1 MEAMMNEQEFSQS
14 LEKYAD
20 VVVKVGLN
28 LRRDQ
33 RLSIRATIE
42 TVDFVRKVVES
53 AYKAGARYVDVL
65 WSDEQVNKLR
75 LQFADPETLTELPE
89 WILPRLE
96 EYRKNGHAELA
107 IAAIDPDLFAGVD
120 PERLATSRKTLLQK
134 VWEPLRK
141 YENMS
146 NWCVAAAAIPAWA
159 KKVFPGLS
167 EDQAVEKL
175 WDAIFKACR
184 IDTPDPVRAWEDHI
198 QKLVKLKNYLNARR
212 YTSLHYRGPGTDLRI
227 GLPET
232 QNWSGAQESFKNGIT
247 GTVNIPTEEV
257 FAAPHKDRVDGIV
270 TASLPLNLMGI
281 AIEGIRIRFEN
292 GRAVEVSATKGEA
305 DLRKLLEMDE
315 NATRL
320 GEVALV
326 PHSSPIS
333 QSGILFYNTLFDE
346 NAACHL
352 ALGNAY
358 RISFQGGDSMTEEE
372 FAANGGNKSLIH
384 VDFMIG
390 SGELDIDG
398 LCADGSTEPV
408 MRQGE
413 WAFTV

>member
-1 MEAMMNEQEFSQS
+1 MNELEFSQS
-14 LEKYAD
+14 LQKYAD

-28 LRRDQ
+28 LRNDQ
-33 RLSIRATIE
+33 RLSIRAPIE

-65 WSDEQVNKLR
+65 WSDEQVNRLR
-75 LQFADPETLTELPE
+75 LQLADPETLTELPD

-96 EYRKNGHAELA
+96 EYKKNGQAELA
-107 IAAIDPDLFAGVD
+107 IAAIDPDLFAGID
-120 PERLATSRKTLLQK
+120 PDRLAASRTTLMQK

-146 NWCVAAAAIPAWA
+146 NWCVAAAAIPTWA

-167 EDQAVEKL
+167 GDQAVEKL
-175 WDAIFKACR
+175 WEAIFKACR
-184 IDTPDPVRAWEDHI
+184 IDTPDPVQAWEEHI
-198 QKLVKLKNYLNARR
+198 ETLVKYKDYLNTKR
-212 YTSLHYRGPGTDLRI
+212 YTGLHYRAPGTDLRI
-227 GLPET
+227 GLPEA

-281 AIEGIRIRFEN
+281 SIEGIRLRFDN
-292 GRAVEVSATKGEA
+292 GRAVEVSAKKGES
-305 DLRKLLEMDE
+305 DLRKLLETDE
-315 NATRL
+315 NASRL

-333 QSGILFYNTLFDE
+333 QSGVLFYNTLFDE

-352 ALGNAY
+352 ALGNVY
-358 RISFQGGDSMTEEE
+358 RISFQDGENMTEEE
-372 FAANGGNKSLIH
+372 FSAQGGNKSLIH

-390 SGELDIDG
+390 SDKLDIDG
-398 LCADGSTEPV
+398 ISADGSTEPV
-408 MRQGE
+408 MRSGE
-413 WAFTV
+413 WAFAD

>member
-1 MEAMMNEQEFSQS
+1 MNELEFSQS
-14 LEKYAD
+14 LQKYAD

-28 LRRDQ
+28 LRNDQ
-33 RLSIRATIE
+33 RLSIRAPIE

-65 WSDEQVNKLR
+65 WSDEQVNRLR
-75 LQFADPETLTELPE
+75 LQLADPETLTELPD

-96 EYRKNGHAELA
+96 EYKKNGQAELA
-107 IAAIDPDLFAGVD
+107 IAAIDPDLFSGID
-120 PERLATSRKTLLQK
+120 PDRLAASRTTLMQK

-146 NWCVAAAAIPAWA
+146 NWCVAAAAIPTWA
-159 KKVFPGLS
+159 KKVFPALTG
-167 EDQAVEKL
+167 DQAVEKL
-175 WDAIFKACR
+175 WEAIFKACR
-184 IDTPDPVRAWEDHI
+184 IDAPDPVRAWEEHI
-198 QKLVKLKNYLNARR
+198 EKLVKYKDYLNTKR
-212 YTSLHYRGPGTDLRI
+212 YTALHYRAPGTDLRI
-227 GLPET
+227 GLPEA

-257 FAAPHKDRVDGIV
+257 FSAPHKDRVDGIV

-281 AIEGIRIRFEN
+281 SIEGIRLRFEN
-292 GRAVEVSATKGEA
+292 GRAVEVSAKKGEA
-305 DLRKLLEMDE
+305 DLRKLLETDE
-315 NATRL
+315 NASRL

-333 QSGILFYNTLFDE
+333 QSGVLFYNTLFDE

-358 RISFQGGDSMTEEE
+358 RISFQDGENMTEEE
-372 FAANGGNKSLIH
+372 FSAQGGNKSLIH

-390 SGELDIDG
+390 SDKLDING
-398 LCADGSTEPV
+398 ISANGSIEPV
-408 MRQGE
+408 MRSGE
-413 WAFTV
+413 WAFAV

>member
-1 MEAMMNEQEFSQS
+1 MNELEFSKS
-14 LEKYAD
+14 LQKYAD

-28 LRRDQ
+28 LRNDQ
-33 RLSIRATIE
+33 RLSIRAPIE

-65 WSDEQVNKLR
+65 WSDEQVNRLR
-75 LQFADPETLTELPE
+75 LQLADPETLTELPD

-96 EYRKNGHAELA
+96 EYKKNGQAELA
-107 IAAIDPDLFAGVD
+107 IAAIDPDLFSGID
-120 PERLATSRKTLLQK
+120 PDRLAASRTTLMQK

-146 NWCVAAAAIPAWA
+146 NWCVAAAAIPTWA
-159 KKVFPGLS
+159 KKVFPALTG
-167 EDQAVEKL
+167 DQAVEKL
-175 WDAIFKACR
+175 WEAIFKACR
-184 IDTPDPVRAWEDHI
+184 IDAPDPVRAWEEHI
-198 QKLVKLKNYLNARR
+198 EKLVKYKDYLNTKR
-212 YTSLHYRGPGTDLRI
+212 YTGLHYRAPGTDLRI
-227 GLPET
+227 GLPEA

-257 FAAPHKDRVDGIV
+257 FVAPHKDRVDGIV

-281 AIEGIRIRFEN
+281 SIEGIRLRFEN
-292 GRAVEVSATKGEA
+292 GRAVEVSAKNGEA
-305 DLRKLLEMDE
+305 DLRKLLETDE
-315 NATRL
+315 NASRL

-333 QSGILFYNTLFDE
+333 QSGVLFYNTLFDE

-358 RISFQGGDSMTEEE
+358 RISFQNGENMTEEE
-372 FAANGGNKSLIH
+372 FAAQGGNKSLIH

-390 SGELDIDG
+390 SAELNIDG
-398 LCADGSTEPV
+398 ICVDGSTEPV
-408 MRQGE
+408 MRSGE
-413 WAFTV
+413 WAFSV

>member
-1 MEAMMNEQEFSQS
+1 MNELEFSQS
-14 LEKYAD
+14 LQKYAD

-28 LRRDQ
+28 LRNDQ
-33 RLSIRATIE
+33 RLSIRAPIE

-65 WSDEQVNKLR
+65 WSDEQVNRLR
-75 LQFADPETLTELPE
+75 LQLADPETLTELPD

-96 EYRKNGHAELA
+96 EYKKNGQAELA
-107 IAAIDPDLFAGVD
+107 IAAIDPDLFSGID
-120 PERLATSRKTLLQK
+120 PDRLAASRTTLMQK

-146 NWCVAAAAIPAWA
+146 NWCVAAAAIPTWA
-159 KKVFPGLS
+159 KKVFPALTG
-167 EDQAVEKL
+167 DQAVEKL
-175 WDAIFKACR
+175 WEAIFKACR
-184 IDTPDPVRAWEDHI
+184 IDAPDPVRAWEEHI
-198 QKLVKLKNYLNARR
+198 EKLVKYKDYLNTKR
-212 YTSLHYRGPGTDLRI
+212 YTGLHYRAPGTDLRI
-227 GLPET
+227 GLPEA

-257 FAAPHKDRVDGIV
+257 FVAPHKDRVDGIV

-281 AIEGIRIRFEN
+281 SIEGIRLRFEN
-292 GRAVEVSATKGEA
+292 GRAVEVSAKNGEA
-305 DLRKLLEMDE
+305 DLRKLLETDE
-315 NATRL
+315 NASRL

-333 QSGILFYNTLFDE
+333 QSGVLFYNTLFDE

-358 RISFQGGDSMTEEE
+358 RISFQNGENMTEEE
-372 FAANGGNKSLIH
+372 FAAQGGNKSLIH

-390 SGELDIDG
+390 SAELNIDG
-398 LCADGSTEPV
+398 ICVDGSTEPV
-408 MRQGE
+408 MRSGE
-413 WAFTV
+413 WAFSV

>member
-1 MEAMMNEQEFSQS
+1 MNELEFSQS
-14 LEKYAD
+14 LQKYAD

-28 LRRDQ
+28 LRNDQ
-33 RLSIRATIE
+33 RLSIRAPIE

-65 WSDEQVNKLR
+65 WSDEQVNRLR
-75 LQFADPETLTELPE
+75 LQLADPETLTELPD

-96 EYRKNGHAELA
+96 EYKKNGQAELA
-107 IAAIDPDLFAGVD
+107 IAAIDPDLFAGID
-120 PERLATSRKTLLQK
+120 PDRLAASRTTLMQK

-146 NWCVAAAAIPAWA
+146 NWCVAAAAIPTWA

-167 EDQAVEKL
+167 GDQAVEKL
-175 WDAIFKACR
+175 WEAIFKACR
-184 IDTPDPVRAWEDHI
+184 IDTPDPVRAWEEHI
-198 QKLVKLKNYLNARR
+198 ETLVKYKDYLNTKR
-212 YTSLHYRGPGTDLRI
+212 YTGLHYRAPGTDLRI
-227 GLPET
+227 GLPEA

-281 AIEGIRIRFEN
+281 SIEGIRLRFEN
-292 GRAVEVSATKGEA
+292 GRAVEVSAKKGEA
-305 DLRKLLEMDE
+305 DLRKLLETDE
-315 NATRL
+315 NASSL

-333 QSGILFYNTLFDE
+333 QSGVLFYNTLFDE

-358 RISFQGGDSMTEEE
+358 RISFQDGENMTEEE
-372 FAANGGNKSLIH
+372 FSAQGGNKSLIH

-390 SGELDIDG
+390 SDKLDIDG
-398 LCADGSTEPV
+398 ISADGSTEPV
-408 MRQGE
+408 MRSGE
-413 WAFTV
+413 WAFAV

>member
-1 MEAMMNEQEFSQS
+1 MNELEFSQS
-14 LEKYAD
+14 LQKYAD

-28 LRRDQ
+28 LRNDQ
-33 RLSIRATIE
+33 RLSIRAPIE

-65 WSDEQVNKLR
+65 WADEQINRLR
-75 LQFADPETLTELPE
+75 LQLADPETLTELPD

-96 EYRKNGHAELA
+96 EYRKNGQAELA
-107 IAAIDPDLFAGVD
+107 IAAIDPDLFAGID
-120 PERLATSRKTLLQK
+120 PDRLAASRTTLMQK

-146 NWCVAAAAIPAWA
+146 NWCVAAAAIPTWS

-167 EDQAVEKL
+167 GDQAVEKL
-175 WDAIFKACR
+175 WEAIFKACR
-184 IDTPDPVRAWEDHI
+184 IDAPDPVQAWEEHI
-198 QKLVKLKNYLNARR
+198 ETLVKYKDYLNTKR
-212 YTSLHYRGPGTDLRI
+212 YTGLHYRGPGTDLRI
-227 GLPET
+227 GLPEA

-257 FAAPHKDRVDGIV
+257 FAAPHKDRVDGTV

-281 AIEGIRIRFEN
+281 SIEGIRLRFEN

-333 QSGILFYNTLFDE
+333 QSGVLFYNTLFDE

-358 RISFQGGDSMTEEE
+358 RISFQGGDTMTEEE

-398 LCADGSTEPV
+398 IRSDGNSEPV
-408 MRQGE
+408 MRSGE

>member
-1 MEAMMNEQEFSQS
+1 MEAIMTEQEFAQS

-28 LRRDQ
+28 LRRGQ

-65 WSDEQVNKLR
+65 WTDEQVNRLR
-75 LQFADPETLTELPE
+75 LQHADPETLTDLPG
-89 WILPRLE
+89 WIYPRME
-96 EYRKNGHAELA
+96 EYRKNGEAELA
-107 IAAIDPDLFAGVD
+107 IAAIDPDLFAGID
-120 PERLATSRKTLLQK
+120 PDRMATSRKTLLQK

-159 KKVFPGLS
+159 IKVFPGLA

-175 WDAIFKACR
+175 WEAIFTACR
-184 IDTPDPVRAWEDHI
+184 IYTPDPVQAWEEHI
-198 QKLVKLKNYLNARR
+198 QRLVKLKDYLNGRR
-212 YTSLHYRGPGTDLRI
+212 YTGLHYRGPGTDLTI
-227 GLPET
+227 GLPEA
-232 QNWSGAQESFKNGIT
+232 QNWSGAQETFKNGIT

-257 FAAPHKDRVDGIV
+257 FAAPHKDRVNGIV
-270 TASLPLNLMGI
+270 TASLPLNLMGVS
-281 AIEGIRIRFEN
+281 IEGIRIRFEN
-292 GRAVEVSATKGEA
+292 GRAVEVSAQKGEA
-305 DLRKLLEMDE
+305 DLRKLIEMDE
-315 NATRL
+315 NASRL
-320 GEVALV
+320 GEAALV

-358 RISFQGGDSMTEEE
+358 RISFQGGEDMTGEE
-372 FAANGGNKSLIH
+372 FEANGGNKSLIH

-398 LCADGSTEPV
+398 IRGDGTPEPV
-408 MRQGE
+408 MRSGE
-413 WAFTV
+413 WAFEV

>member
-1 MEAMMNEQEFSQS
+1 MEAIMTEQEFAQS

-28 LRRDQ
+28 LRRGQ

-65 WSDEQVNKLR
+65 WTDEQVNRLR
-75 LQFADPETLTELPE
+75 LQHADPETLTDLPG
-89 WILPRLE
+89 WIYPRME
-96 EYRKNGHAELA
+96 EYRKNGEAELA
-107 IAAIDPDLFAGVD
+107 IAAIDPDLFAGID
-120 PERLATSRKTLLQK
+120 PDRMATSRKTLLQK

-159 KKVFPGLS
+159 KKVFPGLA

-175 WDAIFKACR
+175 WEAIFTACH
-184 IDTPDPVRAWEDHI
+184 IYTPDPVQAWEEHI
-198 QKLVKLKNYLNARR
+198 QRLVKLKNYLNGRR
-212 YTSLHYRGPGTDLRI
+212 YTGLHYRGPGTDLTI
-227 GLPET
+227 GLPEA
-232 QNWSGAQESFKNGIT
+232 QNWSGAQETFKNGIT

-257 FAAPHKDRVDGIV
+257 FAAPHKDRVNGIV
-270 TASLPLNLMGI
+270 TASLPLNLMGVS
-281 AIEGIRIRFEN
+281 IEGIRIRFEN
-292 GRAVEVSATKGEA
+292 GRAVEVSAQKGEA
-305 DLRKLLEMDE
+305 DLRKLIEMDE
-315 NATRL
+315 NASRL
-320 GEVALV
+320 GEAALV

-358 RISFQGGDSMTEEE
+358 RISFQGGEAMTDEE
-372 FAANGGNKSLIH
+372 FEANGGNKSLIH

-398 LCADGSTEPV
+398 IRGDGTPEPV
-408 MRQGE
+408 MRNGE
-413 WAFTV
+413 WAFEV